1 MTAPAL
7 LKKAD
12 LKRMATIA
20 KSEGVTIWI
29 EINGQ
34 RVGVSPDEV
43 ENRPKEGLA
52 SRPVIRL

>member
-20 KSEGVTIWI
+20 KSEGVTVWI

-34 RVGVSPDEV
+34 RVGISPDAAED
-43 ENRPKEGLA
+43 RQKEGLA